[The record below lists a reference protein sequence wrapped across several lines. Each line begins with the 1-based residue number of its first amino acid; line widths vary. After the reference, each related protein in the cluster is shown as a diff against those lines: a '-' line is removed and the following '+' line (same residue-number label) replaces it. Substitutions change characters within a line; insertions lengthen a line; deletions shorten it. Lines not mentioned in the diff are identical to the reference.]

1 MPLGHATWRQQL
13 EAYNALHGIVETDD
27 DDDDDDEN
35 CDLAGGP
42 RTPLW
47 QKMHERYCRFCAKN
61 TEHDDDDDEKP
72 LAELFKN
79 MTRTLKTMR
88 QEELSDDDEKP
99 LAQLRQLIDEVK
111 EDDAPLKPQKT
122 KRWKRRSLKSMRDD
136 SDSDDMLVSTCG
148 HLRN

>member
-1 MPLGHATWRQQL
+1 MPLGHATWRQQP

-61 TEHDDDDDEKP
+61 TEHDDDDDEKT
-72 LAELFKN
+72 LAELFEN
-79 MTRTLKTMR
+79 MTRTFKTIVD
-88 QEELSDDDEKP
+88 DDDEKP
-99 LAQLRQLIDEVK
+99 LAQLRQLIDEVM
-111 EDDAPLKPQKT
+111 EDDASLKPQKT
-122 KRWKRRSLKSMRDD
+122 TRWKTRSLKSFWDD
-136 SDSDDMLVSTCG
+136 NDDDDMLVSACCSVPQG
-148 HLRN
+148 